1 MTFDVDVEL
10 LRRDVQDALELQAYQ
25 RIMESLIS
33 VQREDFDE
41 FGNRI
46 TAIQDRAFITEVEYQ
61 DPSVIENEVA
71 FK

>member
-46 TAIQDRAFITEVEYQ
+46 TAIQDRAFVTEVEY
-61 DPSVIENEVA
+61 
-71 FK
+71 